1 MSLTPTLKIGIWNAW
16 VLMSVFALQ
25 ILVVM
30 LTGKHSRDRSHVPA
44 EARKNGLEHYT
55 GVTANY
61 VWLLAMGY
69 SIFLPLTLGTIQL
82 YTGLVIYAIGFVIL
96 TIATFNFLTAVPH
109 HAITV
114 GIYRL
119 SRHPMY
125 LAIFLICLGSGMASS
140 SLLFI
145 LLSMILAFCLHREA
159 IVEERFCLNK
169 YGTVYQQ
176 YLNEVP
182 RWFGLPRK
190 GK

>member
-1 MSLTPTLKIGIWNAW
+1 MPLIPTLKIGIWNAW
-16 VLMSVFALQ
+16 ILMSVFALQ
-25 ILVVM
+25 MLVVM
-30 LTGKHSRDRSHVPA
+30 LTGKHSSDRSHVPG
-44 EARKNGLEHYT
+44 EAREKGLERYT
-55 GVTANY
+55 GITANY

-82 YTGLVIYAIGFVIL
+82 YTGLVLYAIGFVIL
-96 TIATFNFLTAVPH
+96 TIATFNFLAAGPH
-109 HAITV
+109 HVITV
-114 GIYRL
+114 GIYRF

-145 LLSMILAFCLHREA
+145 LLSMILAFCLYREA

-169 YGTVYQQ
+169 YGSLYQQ

-182 RWFGLPRK
+182 RWFGLPKK